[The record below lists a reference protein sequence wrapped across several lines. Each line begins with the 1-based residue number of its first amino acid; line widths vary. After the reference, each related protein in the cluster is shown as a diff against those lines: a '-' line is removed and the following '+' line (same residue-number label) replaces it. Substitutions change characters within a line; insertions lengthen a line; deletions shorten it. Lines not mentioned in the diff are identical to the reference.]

1 MKVILDIKE
10 NIVPFVMELL
20 ESLSFVKVKP
30 ISAQKEQEISDI
42 SEAIQEFK
50 LVRKGKLKAISAKE
64 LLDEL

>member
-10 NIVPFVMELL
+10 NKVPFVMELL